1 MKSIEERQLDAALKK
16 ARRVL
21 ERLDEVVPRM
31 SPREA
36 EPLLRSAHSM
46 VTNLA
51 MAADVL
57 RRQKAAGEEP
67 DQP

>member
-1 MKSIEERQLDAALKK
+1 LATLND
-16 ARRVL
+16 
-21 ERLDEVVPRM
+21 VVPRM

-46 VTNLA
+46 VINLA

-57 RRQKAAGEEP
+57 RRQKASGEER